1 MQKTEAPG
9 PILAVMRSPR
19 SWRKRLLWAILLALL
34 VLPALQAKWSFVAVR
49 PLDDYF
55 EVSPQAVFS

>member
-9 PILAVMRSPR
+9 PILAVMRTPR
-19 SWRKRLLWAILLALL
+19 SWRKRLLWASLLALL

-49 PLDDYF
+49 PLDGYF
-55 EVSPQAVFS
+55 EVSPHAVFP